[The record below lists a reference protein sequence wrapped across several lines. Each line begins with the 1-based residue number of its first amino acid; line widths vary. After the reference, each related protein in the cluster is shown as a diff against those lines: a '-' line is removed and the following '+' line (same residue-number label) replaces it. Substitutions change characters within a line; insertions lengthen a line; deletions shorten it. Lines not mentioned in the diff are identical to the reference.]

1 MEAMGGNGWQ
11 QHKQRMCIDQ
21 VQNQRTTK
29 EENSCTRHMH
39 FTCARLVVH
48 IKLERSSCSLSV
60 HVLLLSV
67 PLSCTS
73 LYFLYALSRGFLVWW
88 VFLVFFL
95 CNGQFSIWK
104 KMCKNP
110 SKTDQSVCV
119 DIQIPQLDRGIW
131 MFTQIDWCL
140 FTPLCQCHLEPETTI
155 GLSSFCLGY
164 IFWSTK
170 FKHFAKDASI
180 FHLKLWVA
188 MGLVIFQLSPLQDT
202 PLISTADL
210 L

>member
-1 MEAMGGNGWQ
+1 
-11 QHKQRMCIDQ
+11 
-21 VQNQRTTK
+21 
-29 EENSCTRHMH
+29 
-39 FTCARLVVH
+39 
-48 IKLERSSCSLSV
+48 
-60 HVLLLSV
+60 
-67 PLSCTS
+67 
-73 LYFLYALSRGFLVWW
+73 
-88 VFLVFFL
+88 
-95 CNGQFSIWK
+95 
-104 KMCKNP
+104 
-110 SKTDQSVCV
+110 V